1 MGSLLY
7 EMKAAVL
14 IVSLAGVA
22 LARELL
28 PEERWRPSLGR
39 DLSQYKPRHAK
50 YDAQVGATSDQQVV
64 KRLVRKLNKPDPFV
78 GEKRNFD
85 DICGIENDGHDPRG
99 KIVGGFEAEEH
110 EWPWIVALFIDDMWF
125 CGGALISDEFV
136 LTAAHCAEDA
146 TRFDVMA
153 GAHNVRASSEPER
166 VEISSYNGWTHPN
179 WDSNDLSNDLAL
191 IRLPQKITFNDY
203 IKPACLPTP
212 DLIAEAGFLVTP
224 IGWGKPSDSA
234 GGISPVL
241 RMVQDLP
248 LITNKECNDVYGI
261 VGDGVVCM
269 DTSGGKGTCNG
280 DSGGPLGYYDESRER
295 WIEVGIV
302 SFGASAGCEVGY
314 PSGFTR
320 TTYYLDWIK
329 EQAGID

>member
-1 MGSLLY
+1 MKPAGALL
-7 EMKAAVL
+7 V
-14 IVSLAGVA
+14 LAGVA
-22 LARELL
+22 LGRELL
-28 PEERWRPSLGR
+28 PEEHWRPALGR
-39 DLSQYKPRHAK
+39 DLSKYKPRHAK
-50 YDAQVGATSDQQVV
+50 YGVEGDVNMDAELV
-64 KRLVRKLNKPDPFV
+64 KNFVKKMNQPDPFV
-78 GEKRNFD
+78 GEKKNFD

-146 TRFDVMA
+146 SRFDVLA
-153 GAHNVRASSEPER
+153 GAHNVRADSEPER
-166 VEISSYNGWTHPN
+166 VEISSYNGWTHPQ

-191 IRLPQKITFNDY
+191 IRLPQKITFNDN
-203 IKPACLPTP
+203 IRPACLPTP
-212 DLIAEAGFLVTP
+212 DLTAEPGNLVTP
-224 IGWGKPSDSA
+224 IGWGRPSDSA
-234 GGISPVL
+234 SGISPVL

-320 TTYYLDWIK
+320 THYYLDWIK
-329 EQAGID
+329 DQAGIE